1 MFRLNPDRFAA
12 RYGPEWLAAAT
23 WYRENS
29 PAVPDDPDL
38 VLRHL
43 DHPAVAQKI
52 EAEFAADTRRRAAMF
67 EALSYGS
74 ASFLLTTPGPS
85 LSGVLLDALGTPRQ
99 RAWFRE
105 LVSTTRCR
113 TFFAVTEPGR
123 GSDAAHL
130 DTTLRDGRLTGEKLL
145 FGNGAVAPVG
155 TVLARTGDGPLD
167 LVAVLM
173 TPELIESGA
182 VRRRVLPMFAL
193 PGAQLSELRIDGLR
207 VPPEAVLGSHLKA
220 TERGMMGMLKTF
232 HRFRPGVAAMALGH
246 AQALVDYVR
255 DHVGAARPEL
265 DRFDQMLE
273 RSRELNAAAAREVDE
288 EPLRGALV
296 SLAKQ
301 RATAAAEEV
310 AAVLARELPVAALV
324 DHPWLARSLTD
335 VVAYEFMEGTT
346 PIQLAN
352 VHAGYLRREVPV

>member
-85 LSGVLLDALGTPRQ
+85 LPCAAGRAGHTAAAGLVPGAGVHHPVPHVLRGH
-99 RAWFRE
+99 RA
-105 LVSTTRCR
+105 
-113 TFFAVTEPGR
+113 GR

-173 TPELIESGA
+173 TPELIESAA

-193 PGAQLSELRIDGLR
+193 PGAQLSELRVDGLR